1 MGTELGRPRR
11 RPRRQLGLDAP
22 AKAHLAQR
30 IAGVVALSL
39 QRNGR
44 ETDNAAGGKQGLL
57 ASTLRLAEQNV
68 ADMTAFL
75 RRREAE
81 AAAIMAIQEQRA
93 KEATPCCSEGEEPN
107 VCVICLEGSVVAG
120 GTHGRTRGR
129 KLCPV
134 VTCSTLDALPSG
146 CSIDG
151 CVLWTD
157 GQWTEAQPEVS
168 KSICTVFELPVRV
181 PPSSPLALRTCH
193 RYYHGRV
200 LPRKSRY
207 RPLSSGL
214 APAITLVSP
223 ATLSS
228 GVTSPCGR
236 SCA

>member
-120 GTHGRTRGR
+120 GNAR
-129 KLCPV
+129 KDERAEALPCGHVFHARCIAQWLLYRRVCPV
-134 VTCSTLDALPSG
+134 DRR
-146 CSIDG
+146 
-151 CVLWTD
+151 
-157 GQWTEAQPEVS
+157 
-168 KSICTVFELPVRV
+168 PVD
-181 PPSSPLALRTCH
+181 
-193 RYYHGRV
+193 
-200 LPRKSRY
+200 
-207 RPLSSGL
+207 
-214 APAITLVSP
+214 
-223 ATLSS
+223 
-228 GVTSPCGR
+228 
-236 SCA
+236 